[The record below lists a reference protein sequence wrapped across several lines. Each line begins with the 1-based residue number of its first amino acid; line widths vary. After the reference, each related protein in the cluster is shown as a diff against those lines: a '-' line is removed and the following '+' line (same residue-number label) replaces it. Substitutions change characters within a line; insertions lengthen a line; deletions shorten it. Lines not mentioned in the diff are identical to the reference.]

1 MATAKKPAAKKAA
14 PKKAA
19 AKKTT
24 PTPLQKKAKSTGAAP
39 EKMYSM
45 PPEVKEWIERAQ
57 STINHLRGK
66 VARLEQ
72 ENAELKAYRKW
83 AESKFTQA

>member
-1 MATAKKPAAKKAA
+1 MKSKGKVPPA
-14 PKKAA
+14 PKKR
-19 AKKTT
+19 
-24 PTPLQKKAKSTGAAP
+24 AKSRP
-39 EKMYSM
+39 EAKYAM
-45 PPEVKEWIERAQ
+45 PLEVSEWIERAN